1 MGDLSAFM
9 SASLVL
15 SGSHMST
22 ETDRNN
28 TCLYVCLL
36 ICHFLSC
43 VQSGGA
49 AFLLGLPTLSWLG
62 SEAYH
67 RVQSSA
73 VVLALEKGS
82 RQPALNVRYHSFTDF
97 GTQRIPHA

>member
-1 MGDLSAFM
+1 MGELSAFM
-9 SASLVL
+9 NASLVL
-15 SGSHMST
+15 SGCLKST
-22 ETDRNN
+22 ETDHCN
-28 TCLYVCLL
+28 TCPYVCFFV
-36 ICHFLSC
+36 CHFLSC

-62 SEAYH
+62 YEAYH

-82 RQPALNVRYHSFTDF
+82 
-97 GTQRIPHA
+97 

>member
-22 ETDRNN
+22 ETDRCN

-43 VQSGGA
+43 VQSGGS

-82 RQPALNVRYHSFTDF
+82 RQPALNVRYSFTDF